1 MTGKVF
7 QNRRII
13 PGKANCQSHLW
24 KCEGSSP
31 LEDHRRT
38 NKRRPLASHGKSL
51 LLPGPTGGRVIA
63 FSQQPPV
70 PHVPGKRCRWRPH
83 PAEPPIPRAA
93 RESSALSNLRAARG
107 LEGDCASRTRKFI
120 ASQREVGRAGT
131 APSPRGGENGRF
143 CVAKCLLPD
152 IGCAPWRP
160 QQLREG
166 GDDASGP
173 PPRPAGPW
181 VAANGRNTRMASKKE
196 PPFFNEDNV
205 GSCHCK
211 LTFYE
216 TMELFIETLTGTCF
230 ELRVSPFETVIS
242 VKAKIQRLEGIPVS
256 QQHLI
261 WNNVELEDDYS
272 LNDYHISE
280 GCTLKL
286 ILAMRGGPINT
297 KRVPLEDPIKEIAE
311 YMGPCRDD
319 VWEKVPSSKHVTFL
333 VYQEGDQLNFF
344 RVVDRGDGTL
354 TPLSESLSGGSVYNL
369 YADDDEDTE
378 ISPSGQQ
385 IIENSITMNKM
396 KLLKAKMENMNL
408 NKKPKIKVNPHSP
421 VVLHPSSGSLTAV
434 HHNFLR
440 ALPHIGQSCLP
451 SENSHTSGI
460 SQNAFSALANTGK
473 KKSSITSGFLND
485 NDKWESISP
494 SQSINSM
501 TLPSKA
507 SCVEKEEAKL
517 SENNVVP
524 QLAAPLVNLGKNA
537 ENGASSDERCPF
549 LYPDLTNVNL
559 YTTEKNVL
567 PNKEAFA
574 LVSEANCSDSYSKIS
589 GIEEGNTELQLSQEH
604 QNKSITKTLTFTTA
618 DNSVFNPHDLSLK
631 KTRLSPLHCSAQ
643 MAHYS
648 PQKSQTR
655 SKYFEETSL
664 RPTAS
669 PNILRS
675 LEVHSLTDSSYSR
688 TSRFHGIG
696 LDSPSKRSDI
706 HSKVEARDITEVAI
720 KASKDPIV
728 SVNNIGLLSSL
739 TRSTNRD
746 GLQNSCSTSRF
757 RTSGIALATNFQHFQ
772 EEGFRMASPPNDTP
786 GYFLSPGVGL
796 NGNIVASGKRMD
808 VETTS
813 VQLIAMQRLI
823 PVLMTTRMQEGDT
836 CRSPILLSVLQSFPK
851 SKPNFMAH
859 DRQRSSCV

>member
-1 MTGKVF
+1 
-7 QNRRII
+7 
-13 PGKANCQSHLW
+13 
-24 KCEGSSP
+24 
-31 LEDHRRT
+31 
-38 NKRRPLASHGKSL
+38 
-51 LLPGPTGGRVIA
+51 
-63 FSQQPPV
+63 
-70 PHVPGKRCRWRPH
+70 
-83 PAEPPIPRAA
+83 
-93 RESSALSNLRAARG
+93 
-107 LEGDCASRTRKFI
+107 
-120 ASQREVGRAGT
+120 
-131 APSPRGGENGRF
+131 
-143 CVAKCLLPD
+143 
-152 IGCAPWRP
+152 
-160 QQLREG
+160 
-166 GDDASGP
+166 
-173 PPRPAGPW
+173 
-181 VAANGRNTRMASKKE
+181 MASKKE

-421 VVLHPSSGSLTAV
+421 VVLHPSGGSLAAV
-434 HHNFLR
+434 RHNFLR

-451 SENSHTSGI
+451 PENLHNSGI
-460 SQNAFSALANTGK
+460 SQNALSALTHTGK
-473 KKSSITSGFLND
+473 KVSSITRNFLKEND
-485 NDKWESISP
+485 RWESISP
-494 SQSINSM
+494 SHSINSM
-501 TLPSKA
+501 ALSSKV
-507 SCVEKEEAKL
+507 SSVEKGEAKL

-524 QLAAPLVNLGKNA
+524 QVTTALANLEKNA
-537 ENGASSDERCPF
+537 ESGTSSNERCPF

-559 YTTEKNVL
+559 YAAEKNVL
-567 PNKEAFA
+567 PNKETLA
-574 LVSEANCSDSYSKIS
+574 LVSETTCNDSYSKMS
-589 GIEEGNTELQLSQEH
+589 GAEEGNTTLQLPQEH

-618 DNSVFNPHDLSLK
+618 DNSIFNPHEFSLK
-631 KTRLSPLHCSAQ
+631 KTRLSPLHCSSQ

-648 PQKSQTR
+648 PQKSQTH
-655 SKYFEETSL
+655 SKYFEEAGL
-664 RPTAS
+664 KPTIS
-669 PNILRS
+669 PNILQS
-675 LEVHSLTDSSYSR
+675 LEVHSLADSSYSR
-688 TSRFHGIG
+688 TSRFHGLG
-696 LDSPSKRSDI
+696 LDLPSKRPDT
-706 HSKVEARDITEVAI
+706 HAKVEARDITEVAI
-720 KASKDPIV
+720 KASKDPVV
-728 SVNNIGLLSSL
+728 SVNNISLLSSF

-746 GLQNSCSTSRF
+746 GLPNSCGTSRF
-757 RTSGIALATNFQHFQ
+757 RTSGISLTTNFQHFQ
-772 EEGFRMASPPNDTP
+772 EESFRTASPPNDMP
-786 GYFLSPGVGL
+786 GYFLSPGVGS
-796 NGNIVASGKRMD
+796 NGNIVASGKRTCD
-808 VETTS
+808 TTHLPPVNCSIQPKKKIAKHCFLCGKKTGLATSYEYVETTS
-813 VQLIAMQRLI
+813 AQLIAMQRLT
-823 PVLMTTRMQEGDT
+823 PVLMTTRMQEGDS
-836 CRSPILLSVLQSFPK
+836 CRTPILLSVHQSFPK
-851 SKPNFMAH
+851 SKHNFMVH
-859 DRQRSSCV
+859 D